1 MRRKTVDPRKEGR
14 ALLLPN
20 ETKQQSELIENINH
34 PVSRNPE
41 MKVKGEVGELTMR
54 RSGFDTVY
62 FVLVLILLVFG
73 SIMVFS
79 ASYADAL
86 ARFDDSFYFA
96 RKQLGFVALAMC
108 IMPIVGALPYK
119 LYYKMTKW
127 LYLLTLG
134 LLLLVLV
141 IGFAGGGAQRW
152 FSVFGV
158 SVQPSEIAKVTLVM
172 TLASFI
178 SRNKDRVL
186 AYKKNRALSGLE
198 YRITKRKNRRTSFL
212 YGIVIPLAI
221 VGCVD
226 ILVMLEKH
234 ISGLAI
240 ITMLSLIVM
249 FYAGSNWRWLVAIGL
264 IGASAII
271 LLITVFPYA
280 VDRVLVWRD
289 PYEYRLDGG
298 WQTIQGLYAIGSG
311 GPYGLGLGQ
320 SRLKYSYVSQPHNDF
335 IFTIVCEELGFIGAV
350 SVMILFGLLVWRGM
364 YIAKKAPDA
373 FASITAFGISAHIA
387 IQVLLNIAVVTNT
400 IPNTG
405 ISLPFFSYGG
415 SSLLVLSAEMGIML
429 SISRY
434 SYIRK

>member
-298 WQTIQGLYAIGSG
+298 
-311 GPYGLGLGQ
+311 
-320 SRLKYSYVSQPHNDF
+320 
-335 IFTIVCEELGFIGAV
+335 
-350 SVMILFGLLVWRGM
+350 
-364 YIAKKAPDA
+364 
-373 FASITAFGISAHIA
+373 
-387 IQVLLNIAVVTNT
+387 
-400 IPNTG
+400 
-405 ISLPFFSYGG
+405 
-415 SSLLVLSAEMGIML
+415 
-429 SISRY
+429 
-434 SYIRK
+434 

>member
-186 AYKKNRALSGLE
+186 AYK
-198 YRITKRKNRRTSFL
+198 
-212 YGIVIPLAI
+212 
-221 VGCVD
+221 
-226 ILVMLEKH
+226 
-234 ISGLAI
+234 
-240 ITMLSLIVM
+240 
-249 FYAGSNWRWLVAIGL
+249 
-264 IGASAII
+264 
-271 LLITVFPYA
+271 
-280 VDRVLVWRD
+280 
-289 PYEYRLDGG
+289 
-298 WQTIQGLYAIGSG
+298 
-311 GPYGLGLGQ
+311 
-320 SRLKYSYVSQPHNDF
+320 
-335 IFTIVCEELGFIGAV
+335 
-350 SVMILFGLLVWRGM
+350 
-364 YIAKKAPDA
+364 
-373 FASITAFGISAHIA
+373 
-387 IQVLLNIAVVTNT
+387 
-400 IPNTG
+400 
-405 ISLPFFSYGG
+405 
-415 SSLLVLSAEMGIML
+415 
-429 SISRY
+429 
-434 SYIRK
+434 